1 MALMSF
7 TRYMCVFFV
16 LELIRRLL
24 QSWRNAFG
32 DLRLV
37 AVSAAAF
44 IVLLLDQLFVKENT
58 YSFPVLSMVF
68 TAYVAFMSSPW
79 GLVRQVSNNIKHEMK
94 RLLSKSMF
102 ADFSTEDGHRCRGAR
117 HRPRPR

>member
-24 QSWRNAFG
+24 QSWRNAFD

-44 IVLLLDQLFVKENT
+44 IVLLLDLLFVKENT
-58 YSFPVLSMVF
+58 YALPVLSMVF

-79 GLVRQVSNNIKHEMK
+79 GLVRMLTII
-94 RLLSKSMF
+94 
-102 ADFSTEDGHRCRGAR
+102 
-117 HRPRPR
+117 

>member
-24 QSWRNAFG
+24 QSWRNAFD

-44 IVLLLDQLFVKENT
+44 IVLLLDLLFVKENT
-58 YSFPVLSMVF
+58 YALPVLSMVF

-79 GLVRQVSNNIKHEMK
+79 GLVRKVNNNIKHEMK
-94 RLLSKSMF
+94 SFVFQIHVRRLF
-102 ADFSTEDGHRCRGAR
+102 NRGR
-117 HRPRPR
+117 T